1 MTTLE
6 KIQSSVIKLNS
17 EGQEQVLSFIEFV
30 TESTPTSQVSGYE
43 LDEAELEWASYEN
56 HAAEASA

>member
-1 MTTLE
+1 
-6 KIQSSVIKLNS
+6 VIKLNS